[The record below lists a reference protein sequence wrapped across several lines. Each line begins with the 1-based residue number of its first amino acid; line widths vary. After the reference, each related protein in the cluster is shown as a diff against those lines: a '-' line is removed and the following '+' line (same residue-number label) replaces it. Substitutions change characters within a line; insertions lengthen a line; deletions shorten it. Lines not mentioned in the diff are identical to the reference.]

1 MPGESLLPLSGIR
14 VLDFSH
20 VIAGPF
26 TTYQLALLG
35 ADVVRVERID
45 GDDFVR
51 THGGTQE
58 MKALGLGASFLSQN
72 ANKRSIALDLKTD
85 KGVEIALSLA
95 ERADVVMENFRPGV
109 IDRLGLGFDSVSAL
123 KPNIVYCSLSG
134 YGPTGPMATAPAY
147 DHIVQGNSG
156 MMAMTGTPES
166 GPMRVGFPIVDY
178 IAGQTAVIA
187 IMSALA
193 QRDRNG
199 AKAQHLNVSMLDS
212 LVSLM
217 GAYAVDHETTG
228 KLRGL
233 SGNEA
238 FSNSPFSGRFDTADG
253 YIVVTAN
260 TMPQARRLCSA
271 VGSEELAQIL
281 ASLGADGSYS
291 LEQTD
296 TIQSTLRATFGSDTA
311 AVWEERLT
319 AAGVPAAAVRSL
331 AQTLELPQLQGSGL
345 MKDLPV
351 PELDMRVQVPGL
363 PFQADGWETS
373 ALAAAPTLGRDTD
386 QVLSE
391 LGLDESAITALKDE
405 KVVA

>member
-1 MPGESLLPLSGIR
+1 MPDESRLPLSGIR

-35 ADVVRVERID
+35 ADVIRVERID

-72 ANKRSIALDLKTD
+72 ANKRSIALNLKAA

-95 ERADVVMENFRPGV
+95 AKADVVMENFRPGV
-109 IDRLGLGFDSVSAL
+109 IDRLGLGFDEVAAI
-123 KPNIVYCSLSG
+123 NERVIYCSLTG
-134 YGPTGPMATAPAY
+134 YGPSGPMAGAPAY

-187 IMSALA
+187 ILSAIA

-217 GAYAVDHETTG
+217 GVYAVDHETTG

-233 SGNEA
+233 QGNEA
-238 FSNSPFSGRFDTADG
+238 FSNSPFSGRFDTGDG

-260 TMPQARRLCSA
+260 TLPQAKRLCAA
-271 VGSEELAQIL
+271 VGNKELVQIL
-281 ASLGADGSYS
+281 DGLDGEGSYS
-291 LEQTD
+291 PEQIE
-296 TIQSTLRATFGSDTA
+296 TIQEALRAAFTSA
-311 AVWEERLT
+311 PASIWEDRLT

-331 AQTLELPQLQGSGL
+331 AETLALPQLHHSGL
-345 MKDLPV
+345 MKELQV
-351 PELDMRVQVPGL
+351 PELDMSVKVPGL
-363 PFQADGWETS
+363 PFQADKWETP
-373 ALAAAPTLGRDTD
+373 ALAPAPTLGRDTD
-386 QVLSE
+386 QVLAE
-391 LGLDESAITALKDE
+391 LGLDDRAILALKE
-405 KVVA
+405 ENAVA